1 MKEEIMQRNP
11 MESRGA
17 LSIMACNSGKSF
29 AGRIINELN
38 RFRKEKKNGR
48 PEAYQLK
55 NTDEVVFP
63 NGEVKM
69 VINEFIRGDDVY
81 IIQCVDDPLSD
92 RSVNDNLMAL
102 VTAIHAAYQS
112 DPDHI
117 TAVIPQYPYARQERR
132 KTREAIS
139 AKIVANLLED
149 AGAQRVLTLD
159 IHAEAIQGFFSFT
172 KLEDMHAS
180 GEIIDYLIEKH
191 QIHTKD
197 LVVTGPDVGS
207 ADRARHYSQRL
218 STGLAIVDKARDY
231 SRVGH
236 VESMRLVGEVKNKDV
251 LIVDDMIATG
261 GTLLHALALLK
272 DNGARDIYVA
282 VSLPFFN
289 GNAVERIDRAYNE
302 GLLKL
307 VIGTDA
313 VFWGEAFV
321 QNTAWYEE
329 VSVAPLFAK
338 VIHNINRKQSVSSLL
353 R

>member
-1 MKEEIMQRNP
+1 MQGNP
-11 MESRGA
+11 LESRGP
-17 LSIMACNSGKSF
+17 LSIIACNSGKSF
-29 AGRIINELN
+29 AKRIVAELGKIA
-38 RFRKEKKNGR
+38 RKEKDKR
-48 PEAYQLK
+48 EYRICDS
-55 NTDEVVFP
+55 DEIIFP
-63 NGEVKM
+63 NGEVKV

-81 IIQCVDDPLSD
+81 IIQCMDDPLSD

-102 VTAIHAAYQS
+102 VTAVNGAYQA

-117 TAVIPQYPYARQERR
+117 TAVTPQYPYARQERR

-139 AKIVANLLED
+139 ARLVAHLLES

-159 IHAEAIQGFFSFT
+159 IHAEAIQGFFNFT

-180 GEIIDYLIEKH
+180 GELIDYITQTMKLD
-191 QIHTKD
+191 TSN

-207 ADRARHYSQRL
+207 AERARHYSKIL
-218 STGLAIVDKARDY
+218 GTPLAIVDKARDY
-231 SRVGH
+231 SKVSK
-236 VESMRLVGEVKNKDV
+236 VESMRLVGRVKDKNV

-261 GTLLHALALLK
+261 GTLLSAAALLK
-272 DNGARDIYVA
+272 EKGAKDIYVA

-289 GNAVERIDRAYNE
+289 GNAVERIDRAFDE
-302 GLLKL
+302 KIIKK

-321 QNTAWYEE
+321 KSTVWYEE

-338 VIHNINRKQSVSSLL
+338 VIYNINKKRSVSKLL

>member
-1 MKEEIMQRNP
+1 MQSSP
-11 MESRGA
+11 YESRGA
-17 LSIMACNSGKSF
+17 LSIIACDSGRSF
-29 AGRIINELN
+29 AERIVQKLN
-38 RFRKEKKNGR
+38 SIAKEQSESLEYRIRDTK
-48 PEAYQLK
+48 EII
-55 NTDEVVFP
+55 FP
-63 NGEVKM
+63 NGEVKV

-81 IIQCVDDPLSD
+81 IIQCMDDPLSN

-117 TAVIPQYPYARQERR
+117 TAVIPQFPYSRQERR

-139 AKIVANLLED
+139 AKLVAQLLELS
-149 AGAQRVLTLD
+149 GAQRVLTLD
-159 IHAEAIQGFFSFT
+159 IHAEAIQGFFNYT

-180 GEIIDYLIEKH
+180 GEIIDYLCNNLKLD
-191 QIHTKD
+191 TSN

-218 STGLAIVDKARDY
+218 KTDLAIVDKERDY
-231 SRVGH
+231 SKDGQITT
-236 VESMRLVGEVKNKDV
+236 MRLVGNVKDKDV

-261 GTLLHALALLK
+261 STLLNSAAILK
-272 DNGARDIYVA
+272 EKGAKDIYAA

-289 GNAVERIDRAYNE
+289 GKAVEEIQRAYE
-302 GLLKL
+302 KGILKL

-313 VFWGEAFV
+313 VFWGETFV
-321 QNTAWYEE
+321 QNTPWYRE

-338 VIHNINRKQSVSSLL
+338 VIYNINRKRSVSQLL

>member
-1 MKEEIMQRNP
+1 MQLNP
-11 MESRGA
+11 LESRGA
-17 LSIMACNSGKSF
+17 LSLIACNSGRSF
-29 AGRIINELN
+29 AERIIKALN
-38 RFRKEKKNGR
+38 QIARKKNDKTVFR
-48 PEAYQLK
+48 LK
-55 NTDEVVFP
+55 DTEEIVFP
-63 NGEVKM
+63 NGEVKV

-81 IIQCVDDPLSD
+81 IIQCIDDPLSD
-92 RSVNDNLMAL
+92 RSVNDNLMAV

-117 TAVIPQYPYARQERR
+117 TVVIPQYPYSRQERR

-139 AKIVANLLED
+139 AKLVANLLEA

-159 IHAEAIQGFFSFT
+159 IHAEAIQGFFNFT

-180 GEIIDYLIEKH
+180 GEIIDYILNNLNLDLKN
-191 QIHTKD
+191 

-207 ADRARHYSQRL
+207 ADRARHYSKVL
-218 STGLAIVDKARDY
+218 ETDLAIVDKARDY
-231 SRVGH
+231 TKVSK
-236 VESMRLVGEVKNKDV
+236 VESMRLVGDVKDKDA

-261 GTLLHALALLK
+261 GTLIQAATLLK
-272 DNGARDIYVA
+272 EKGARDIYVA

-289 GNAVERIDRAYNE
+289 GNAVERIDRAYE
-302 GLLKL
+302 DGIIKMI
-307 VIGTDA
+307 IGTDA

-321 QNTAWYEE
+321 QNTPWYRE

-338 VIHNINRKQSVSSLL
+338 VIYNINKKRSVSTLL

>member
-1 MKEEIMQRNP
+1 MQLNP
-11 MESRGA
+11 LESRGV
-17 LSIMACNSGKSF
+17 LSLIACNSGRSF
-29 AGRIINELN
+29 AERIIKALN
-38 RFRKEKKNGR
+38 RIARQENDKTVFR
-48 PEAYQLK
+48 LK
-55 NTDEVVFP
+55 DTEEIVFP
-63 NGEVKM
+63 NGEVKV

-81 IIQCVDDPLSD
+81 IIQCIDDPLSD
-92 RSVNDNLMAL
+92 RSVNDNLMAV

-117 TAVIPQYPYARQERR
+117 TVVIPQYPYSRQERR

-139 AKIVANLLED
+139 AKLVANLLEA

-159 IHAEAIQGFFSFT
+159 IHAEAIQGFFNFT

-180 GEIIDYLIEKH
+180 GEIIDYIRENLNLDLKN
-191 QIHTKD
+191 

-207 ADRARHYSQRL
+207 ADRARHYSKVL
-218 STGLAIVDKARDY
+218 ETDLAIVDKARDY
-231 SRVGH
+231 TKVSK
-236 VESMRLVGEVKNKDV
+236 VESMRLVGDVKDKDA

-261 GTLLHALALLK
+261 GTLIQAATLLK
-272 DNGARDIYVA
+272 EKGARDIYVA

-289 GNAVERIDRAYNE
+289 GNAVERIDRAYAD
-302 GLLKL
+302 GIIKMI
-307 VIGTDA
+307 IGTDA

-321 QNTAWYEE
+321 QNTPWYRE

-338 VIHNINRKQSVSSLL
+338 VIYNINKKRSVSTLL

>member
-1 MKEEIMQRNP
+1 MQTSP
-11 MESRGA
+11 TETRGA

-29 AGRIINELN
+29 ATRVMNSLNEIA
-38 RFRKEKKNGR
+38 RKNSNDAEFSLR
-48 PEAYQLK
+48 D
-55 NTDEVVFP
+55 TSEVVFP
-63 NGEVKM
+63 NGEVKV
-69 VINEFIRGDDVY
+69 VIKEFIRGDDVY
-81 IIQCVDDPLSD
+81 IIQCIDDPLSD
-92 RSVNDNLMAL
+92 RTVNDNLMAL

-139 AKIVANLLED
+139 AKLIANLLED

-159 IHAEAIQGFFSFT
+159 IHAEAIQGFFRLT

-180 GEIIDYLIEKH
+180 GEIMSHIENNLKLDN
-191 QIHTKD
+191 KN
-197 LVVTGPDVGS
+197 LVVSGPDVGS
-207 ADRARHYSQRL
+207 ADRARHYSQL
-218 STGLAIVDKARDY
+218 LKTDLAIVDKARDY
-231 SRVGH
+231 SKTSE
-236 VESMRLVGEVKNKDV
+236 VESMRLVGEVKGKDV

-261 GTLLHALALLK
+261 GTLLHAANLLK
-272 DNGARDIYVA
+272 DNGAKDIYVA
-282 VSLPFFN
+282 ISLPFFN
-289 GNAVERIDRAYNE
+289 GNAVERIDRAYKQ
-302 GLLKL
+302 GIIKS

-321 QNTAWYEE
+321 RNTPWYEE

-338 VIHNINRKQSVSSLL
+338 VIYNINKKRSVSKLL